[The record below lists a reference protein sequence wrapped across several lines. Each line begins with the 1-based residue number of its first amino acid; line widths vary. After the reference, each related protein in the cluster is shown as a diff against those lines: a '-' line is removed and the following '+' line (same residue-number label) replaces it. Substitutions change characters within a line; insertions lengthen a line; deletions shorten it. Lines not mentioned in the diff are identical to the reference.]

1 MTLKSEGEERDCNRR
16 ISSAN
21 KKSFTEEG
29 KWRSERSLMK
39 IRNKSGP
46 RIDPWGTPLPLRD
59 QPSRIR
65 VRIRVRFRSCPAFP
79 LARVG

>member
-46 RIDPWGTPLPLRD
+46 RIDPWGTPDVTGEGRD
-59 QPSRIR
+59 RDSFIR
-65 VRIRVRFRSCPAFP
+65 TH
-79 LARVG
+79 

>member
-46 RIDPWGTPLPLRD
+46 RIDPHRKNACYTMGLIL
-59 QPSRIR
+59 I
-65 VRIRVRFRSCPAFP
+65 
-79 LARVG
+79 GN